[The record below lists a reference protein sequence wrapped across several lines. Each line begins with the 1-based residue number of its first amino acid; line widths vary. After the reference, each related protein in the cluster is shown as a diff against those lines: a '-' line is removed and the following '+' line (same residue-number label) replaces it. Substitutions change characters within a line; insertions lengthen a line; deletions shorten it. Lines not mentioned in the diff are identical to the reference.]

1 MLQLANA
8 CGNSRSRIK
17 TFGMPNP
24 RVSSAFWS
32 LSLLGL
38 AACGGTADLNQSPSV
53 DQTTGK
59 AALLAAAC
67 SGCHSDVSSG
77 IASLQGYS
85 ADALQ
90 ASLSNYKSDPEGTT
104 VMHRLARGY
113 SEADIEL
120 ISVYLGAEGVE

>member
-1 MLQLANA
+1 
-8 CGNSRSRIK
+8 
-17 TFGMPNP
+17 MPKL
-24 RVSSAFWS
+24 RALSVLGS

-38 AACGGTADLNQSPSV
+38 AACGGADTPE
-53 DQTTGK
+53 QTQTMDAQTGE

-67 SGCHSDVSSG
+67 SGCHSDVSGG

-90 ASLSNYKSDPEGTT
+90 LSLSNYKSDADGTT

-113 SEADIEL
+113 SETDIEL
-120 ISVYLGAEGVE
+120 ISLYLGLEGDD

>member
-1 MLQLANA
+1 
-8 CGNSRSRIK
+8 
-17 TFGMPNP
+17 MPNP
-24 RVSSAFWS
+24 SVSSALWS

-38 AACGGTADLNQSPSV
+38 AACGGTADPNQPQSV
-53 DQTTGK
+53 EQTTGK

-77 IASLQGYS
+77 IVSLQGYS

-90 ASLSNYKSDPEGTT
+90 LSLSTYKTDPNGTT

-113 SEADIEL
+113 SETDIEQ
-120 ISVYLGAEGVE
+120 ISLYLGTEDGE